1 MDHLQQTFIH
11 EAEELL
17 SDLEGVLLKFGM
29 DLTNRESV
37 EAIFRVMHSLKG
49 SAGMFGFSH
58 VSALTHDMETIFDSI
73 REGHATISQEIIDIT
88 LRSVDHLKK
97 IIHDRNLINP
107 SNGTLHRELLATIN
121 AITGSAAKSEK
132 KVMAPVSQQKRTY
145 YIYCKPSAEIF
156 QTGNNPLYL
165 IDDLAA
171 LGASMVIA
179 DVNAVPLIHDITPD
193 VCYTTFETILV
204 TTKSVEEIE
213 DVFLFV
219 KGSCEMVIEK
229 ISDTDLL
236 SIGAFE
242 AEIATLRLRA
252 CSVGLKTTKSLA
264 SQVKAESSK
273 EVVTASNVKEA
284 QVASIRVTSEKL
296 DELMNLISELVTSQA
311 RLSLLAQQNQIPEL
325 SNLSE
330 NMEKITRRLRD
341 NAFNICLIPLQ
352 TLETRFQRLVRDLSK
367 ELNKEIDFITEGV
380 ETELDK
386 SIIEKISDPI
396 LHLLRNCVD
405 HGIES
410 QEERLKKG
418 KKKSGTIVMKAFHSG
433 TGVYIQIKDDGGGI
447 DPEKIKAKAISK
459 GIIAEDAILS
469 TEETINLIFTAGFS
483 TAEKITGV
491 SGRGVGM
498 DIVKRNIE
506 SIHGE
511 VTLESTLHRGT
522 IITIKLPLTL
532 SIIDGM
538 LVKIGA
544 ADYILPLSSVDKCF
558 EIKTEKLQSGLSQK
572 VALDGNLL
580 PVFNLREAFNEQDEK
595 PQHTQIIKIHYDEFP
610 VCITVDSVIGEYQ
623 AVMKPLTGLYRSRDD
638 FSGATILGDGSVA
651 LVMDTTKLI
660 RSLAM
665 KAHAALQ

>member
-1 MDHLQQTFIH
+1 MKEVPST
-11 EAEELL
+11 
-17 SDLEGVLLKFGM
+17 
-29 DLTNRESV
+29 
-37 EAIFRVMHSLKG
+37 
-49 SAGMFGFSH
+49 
-58 VSALTHDMETIFDSI
+58 
-73 REGHATISQEIIDIT
+73 
-88 LRSVDHLKK
+88 KK
-97 IIHDRNLINP
+97 ITP
-107 SNGTLHRELLATIN
+107 EL
-121 AITGSAAKSEK
+121 
-132 KVMAPVSQQKRTY
+132 
-145 YIYCKPSAEIF
+145 
-156 QTGNNPLYL
+156 
-165 IDDLAA
+165 
-171 LGASMVIA
+171 
-179 DVNAVPLIHDITPD
+179 
-193 VCYTTFETILV
+193 CYTTFETILV
-204 TTKSVEEIE
+204 TTKSEEEIE
-213 DVFLFV
+213 AIFLFV
-219 KGSCEMVIEK
+219 RDSCDTFIEK
-229 ISDTDLL
+229 ISDDDLL
-236 SIGAFE
+236 SITAFE
-242 AEIATLRLRA
+242 AQMHMLRMNA
-252 CSVGLKTTKSLA
+252 CSVGLKAIKSLA
-264 SQVKAESSK
+264 LQAKPEALK
-273 EVVTASNVKEA
+273 EVLTAPPVKEA

-330 NMEKITRRLRD
+330 NMEKITKRLRD

-367 ELNKEIDFITEGV
+367 ELNKEIEFITEGV

-396 LHLLRNCVD
+396 LHILRNCVD

-410 QEERLKKG
+410 QEERLAKG
-418 KKKSGTIVMKAFHSG
+418 KKKSGTIVMRAFHSG

-459 GIIAEDAILS
+459 GIIAEDATLS
-469 TEETINLIFTAGFS
+469 KEDAINLIFTAGFS

-511 VTLESTLHRGT
+511 VTLESTVHQGT
-522 IITIKLPLTL
+522 TISIKLPLTL

-538 LVKIGA
+538 LVKIGES
-544 ADYILPLSSVDKCF
+544 DYILPLSSVDKCF
-558 EIKTEKLQSGLSQK
+558 EIKTENLQSGLAQK
-572 VALDGNLL
+572 IALDGTLL
-580 PVFNLREAFNEQDEK
+580 PVFNLREAFNEQNEK

-651 LVMDTTKLI
+651 LVMDTSKLI
-660 RSLAM
+660 RSLAL
-665 KAHAALQ
+665 KAHSSLQ